1 MGKFN
6 SEFDLR
12 LSSLESEW
20 RQAYEASRAAD
31 AEFAALSASPKV
43 KFVDVQLARTRLDQA
58 EQLKARIMAKI
69 ECLEETVIRATKA
82 KD

>member
-20 RQAYEASRAAD
+20 GQAYEASRAAG
-31 AEFAALSASPKV
+31 AEFLALSSSPKV
-43 KFVDVQLARTRLDQA
+43 KFVDVQMARARLDQA

-69 ECLEETVIRATKA
+69 ARLEETVIRASKA
-82 KD
+82 ND